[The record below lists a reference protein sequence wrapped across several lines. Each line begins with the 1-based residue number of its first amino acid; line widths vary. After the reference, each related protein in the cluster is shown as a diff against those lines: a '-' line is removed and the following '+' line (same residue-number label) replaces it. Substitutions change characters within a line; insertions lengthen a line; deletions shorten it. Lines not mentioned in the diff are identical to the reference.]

1 MSTEENKQPEENKS
15 DKHKKNIV
23 VLLILLAL
31 TGALS
36 GYLLYTN
43 YQLKGELE
51 SCGELKQNVEE
62 EREAVTNELVGML
75 TKYDSLEVDNDSISD
90 ELAEERAKVEKL
102 IEQAKNNEWTIYKL
116 RKEAGT
122 LREIMKGYVRTIDSL
137 NTANIELRAQNV
149 EVTEKLTQTKKYSE
163 ELESKND
170 ELAELVRIGARL
182 TALNMMSIPERD
194 RRLGGFSEVNRARR
208 TDRIKTC
215 LTLEANTVAE
225 EGERIVYVRIIA
237 PGGRVLTEKS
247 SETNMFEFE
256 GTRGLY
262 SKKKEVYYANQELDM
277 CLFWDVT
284 DDLDGGVYMVEA
296 YADGLKIGTTKFEL
310 K

>member
-1 MSTEENKQPEENKS
+1 MSSEPNEKPNEGDKEKKS
-15 DKHKKNIV
+15 NSLLI
-23 VLLILLAL
+23 VLLMIAI
-31 TGALS
+31 GLS
-36 GYLLYTN
+36 GYLFYAN
-43 YQLKGELE
+43 YQLKSELE
-51 SCGELKQNVEE
+51 SCGELKQGVEK
-62 EREAVTNELVGML
+62 EREEVTNELEGML
-75 TKYDSLEVDNDSISD
+75 VKYDSLEIDNDSISD
-90 ELAEERAKVEKL
+90 ELLEERAKVEKL

-137 NTANIELRAQNV
+137 NTANIELQAQNV
-149 EVTEKLTQTKKYSE
+149 EVTEKLTQSKKYSE

-182 TALNMMSIPERD
+182 TALNMISVPERD
-194 RRLGGFSEVNRARR
+194 RRLGGYTDVNRARR
-208 TDRIKTC
+208 VDRIKTC
-215 LTLEANTVAE
+215 LTLEANTVAK
-225 EGERIVYVRIIA
+225 EGDRIVYVRIIA
-237 PGGRVLTEKS
+237 PGGRVLTERS

-262 SKKKEVYYANQELDM
+262 SKKKEVYYANQELDL
-277 CLFWDVT
+277 CLFWDVSG
-284 DDLDGGVYMVEA
+284 DLDGGIYQVEA